1 MWLVTGGA
9 GFIGS
14 HIVHRLV
21 SNGEP
26 VRVLDNF
33 ASGSPE
39 NLESVRGAIEFVE
52 GDIRDQAIVR
62 SAMHGVEYVLHHAAQ
77 PSVPLSVTDPGMT
90 YAVNVGGTM
99 SLLAAAQDAGVRRFV
114 FASTSAV
121 YGDDPT
127 SPKSEF
133 LMPKP
138 ISPYASSKL
147 AGEHLCA
154 VYRSCYGLDCL
165 ALRYFNVYGP
175 GQDPNSAYAAL
186 IPKVLDLLRRGE
198 RPIIFGDGEQ
208 TRDFVFVEDVV
219 RANLMAAT
227 ASTGSGG
234 VFNVASGRPT
244 TLNQIVRVLSE
255 LMGVQPGADHQAERA
270 GDIRHSLA
278 DVSRA
283 ALDLGFEA
291 ETSLEDGLAATV
303 EARPVATAA

>member
-14 HIVHRLV
+14 HIVNRLV
-21 SNGEP
+21 SDGER
-26 VRVLDNF
+26 VRVIDNL
-33 ASGSPE
+33 ASGNAS
-39 NLESVRGAIEFVE
+39 NLAGVHGEIEFIE
-52 GDIRDQAIVR
+52 GDIRDQAVVR
-62 SAMHGVEYVLHHAAQ
+62 QAMSGIDYVLHHAAQ
-77 PSVPLSVTDPGMT
+77 PSVPLSVADPGMT

-99 SLLAAAQDAGVRRFV
+99 SLLSAAMESGIRRFV

-127 SPKSEF
+127 SPKSEY

-147 AGEHLCA
+147 AGEQLCA
-154 VYRSCYGLDCL
+154 VYQNCYGLECIS
-165 ALRYFNVYGP
+165 LRYFNVYGP

-186 IPKVLDLLRRGE
+186 IPKVLDLLNRGE

-208 TRDFVFVEDVV
+208 TRDFIYVNDVV
-219 RANLMAAT
+219 DANIRAARST
-227 ASTGSGG
+227 TGSGG
-234 VFNVASGRPT
+234 VFNIASGRPT
-244 TLNQIVRVLSE
+244 SLNQIVSVLSS
-255 LMGVQPGADHQAERA
+255 LMGVAPGADLQAERP

-283 ALDLGFEA
+283 ALDLGFVA
-291 ETSLEDGLAATV
+291 ETTLEAGLAATV
-303 EARPVATAA
+303 ESLSVATAA